1 MIKYIVRRLLVS
13 LLVLWG
19 VSTLVF
25 GMMHALPGD
34 PVEVMLSRSGGSA
47 ATIASIRQQLGLDA
61 PLYVQYLRFFA
72 NALQGDLGRSISTGM
87 KVTDMIA
94 GQFPATLELASA
106 GMLVALSLGLVLGLI
121 AALKHNSWIDN
132 LCVLLSV
139 IGVSVP
145 IFWLGLLLIQIFAA
159 QLHWLPATGEGDL
172 KHLLLPALVLGFS
185 SAGSIARLLRATMLD
200 VLTQDYMRTA
210 RAKGLTE
217 KLVVLRHGA
226 RNALI
231 PVVTMIGMQ
240 AGFLLG
246 GTVVT
251 ETIFSRRGLGQ
262 MTINAIL
269 WLDFPVVQ
277 GAVLVIALTYVLV
290 NLLVDLSY
298 GLLDPRIRYG

>member
-106 GMLVALSLGLVLGLI
+106 GMLVALSLGSVLGLI
-121 AALKHNSWIDN
+121 AALKLNSWIDN

-159 QLHWLPATGEGDL
+159 QLHWLQNGEW
-172 KHLLLPALVLGFS
+172 VECS
-185 SAGSIARLLRATMLD
+185 SAA
-200 VLTQDYMRTA
+200 
-210 RAKGLTE
+210 
-217 KLVVLRHGA
+217 H
-226 RNALI
+226 
-231 PVVTMIGMQ
+231 
-240 AGFLLG
+240 
-246 GTVVT
+246 
-251 ETIFSRRGLGQ
+251 
-262 MTINAIL
+262 
-269 WLDFPVVQ
+269 
-277 GAVLVIALTYVLV
+277 
-290 NLLVDLSY
+290 VDA
-298 GLLDPRIRYG
+298 